1 MRYLIPRSYRLLQP
15 MITTHLPEIIPHLD
29 RARRA
34 LPAVAF
40 FGGFLWD
47 AFTLGRSVSSMDLWI
62 LSGYLA
68 LAAGILW
75 FLGRRE
81 TLAAVQP
88 VSEPETSLAQTLPQT
103 ASASVA
109 EAETRP
115 WWRESGPYLLLQFC
129 FGGLFSA
136 LFIFYF
142 KSSSHFLAILWALGL
157 GGLLVANEFLEDRYR
172 RFTLTWALF
181 GLCAMLLLNFV
192 VPHVLGSIS
201 AIWFFLSTL
210 AGAGLAHVLRLKTPG
225 QPGRIK
231 PVWGIAVGLMLA
243 YLVDAIPPVPL
254 VTRDI
259 AVGHALVKTNGEYR
273 LQHEESPWWV
283 FWRDV
288 ESEIHLAPGERLY
301 CLAAIFAPSGLNT
314 RLFHHWRYYDAKE
327 GWVTRSRIG
336 FNLSGGRKDGYR
348 GYTYKQNLQPGE
360 WSVAVET
367 ENGRTVTLHRFEIS
381 DKPLAVDAPMLQQ
394 KM

>member
-1 MRYLIPRSYRLLQP
+1 MLAQHFPNSAATLQRL
-15 MITTHLPEIIPHLD
+15 
-29 RARRA
+29 RRA

-47 AFTLGRSVSSMDLWI
+47 ALTLGRSVGAMDLWI
-62 LSGYLA
+62 LTGYLV

-75 FLGRRE
+75 LLGRRE
-81 TLAAVQP
+81 ALAAARPTLATATLAV
-88 VSEPETSLAQTLPQT
+88 V
-103 ASASVA
+103 
-109 EAETRP
+109 EARP

-157 GGLLVANEFLEDRYR
+157 AGLLVANEFLEDRYR

-192 VPHVLGSIS
+192 VPHVVGSIS

-210 AGAGLAHVLRLKTPG
+210 AGAAMTHGLRLKTPG

-231 PVWGIAVGLMLA
+231 PVWGIAAGLMLA

-254 VTRDI
+254 VTQEI
-259 AVGHALVKTNGEYR
+259 AVGHALVKADGEYR
-273 LQHEESPWWV
+273 LQHEKTPWWI
-283 FWRDV
+283 FWRDI

-301 CLAAIFAPSGLNT
+301 CVAAIFAPAGLNT
-314 RLFHHWRYYDAKE
+314 RLVHHWRYYDETA

-336 FNLSGGRKDGYR
+336 FNLSGGRKNGYR

-367 ENGRTVTLHRFEIS
+367 ENGRTVTLHRFEIAGEA
-381 DKPLAVDAPMLQQ
+381 LAADAPMQVRAF
-394 KM
+394 